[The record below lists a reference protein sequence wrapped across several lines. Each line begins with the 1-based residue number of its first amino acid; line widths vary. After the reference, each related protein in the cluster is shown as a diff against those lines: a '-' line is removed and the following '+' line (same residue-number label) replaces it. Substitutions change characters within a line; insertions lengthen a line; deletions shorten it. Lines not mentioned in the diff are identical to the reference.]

1 MLGHQIDRRDDMNK
15 MVMGHI
21 IERRARFVRE
31 RRTEIRNTFVRQLTI
46 ARAVYIAAVRNGG
59 DVETTYA
66 TLLQY
71 ENDALLNGYTKA

>member
-15 MVMGHI
+15 MTMGHN

-31 RRTEIRNTFVRQLTI
+31 RRAGAREAFIRRLTI

-59 DVETTYA
+59 DVETAYA

-71 ENDALLNGYTKA
+71 ENDMLLNGYTKA